1 MYCTTELFVI
11 IVVVFLVQA
20 LFMVII
26 FRLFS
31 INQPQHSNLC
41 IIWLL
46 YQWEEVNLSE
56 YSFALFT
63 LLTNLSILEK
73 YWYKPQTNF

>member
-26 FRLFS
+26 FRLFFTIIPMRGS
-31 INQPQHSNLC
+31 QSFWIFLC
-41 IIWLL
+41 FV
-46 YQWEEVNLSE
+46 YPVN
-56 YSFALFT
+56 
-63 LLTNLSILEK
+63 
-73 YWYKPQTNF
+73 